1 MTKYLKKC
9 KNCNRYALKNPEN
22 ECPYCEGELINPK
35 PPKFSLVDKYAK
47 YRLQYFKEKYKKP
60 ENS

>member
-9 KNCNRYALKNPEN
+9 KNCDKYALKNPEN
-22 ECPYCEGELINPK
+22 ECPYCSGELINPK

-47 YRLQYFKEKYKKP
+47 YRLGYFKEKYKK
-60 ENS
+60 S